1 VASERAAGDDVDA
14 APRQRSKHDG
24 APALRLVVNAIVG
37 LALLAMVLAP
47 IAYLL
52 S

>member
-1 VASERAAGDDVDA
+1 MGRW
-14 APRQRSKHDG
+14 RSG
-24 APALRLVVNAIVG
+24 WLSNAIVG